1 VREDESDDDEDGED
15 DELCVTGGESDGV
28 CGLSD
33 EISNFRRHHCDVVMQ
48 LDLHI
53 KWHDSRTPTV
63 NYKTAVISSQVKPTT

>member
-1 VREDESDDDEDGED
+1 MREDESDDDEDGED

-53 KWHDSRTPTV
+53 K
-63 NYKTAVISSQVKPTT
+63 